1 MLEPERSIKSTAIA
15 QKPAAPLCQAQL
27 PNAIRS
33 VINKPEYERARW
45 GIFVETLNRSRSA
58 RRTLF
63 GLDENKLFTPASNN
77 KLLTTAAA
85 LRTLGPNYRIRTAV
99 YGDLTQPNPN
109 LWVVGQGDP
118 SLGTEQLQQLAQQL
132 QQKNVQQINRLIGD
146 DRYFQGSAIHP
157 MWDWEDVQAG
167 YGAPI
172 NSLIFQQNAIDFTL
186 IPQKLGQPLKLQ
198 WKDPSDAAQWRVL
211 NQSKTVS
218 EKEEEYL
225 EVGRDFAT
233 PTVYVRGQLQA
244 GAASEDVAISAPNPG
259 DRFLQKLRREL
270 ASAGIKV
277 QRTELATDALPTNL
291 TEVAIV
297 QSPPLSQL
305 IQVTNQ
311 DSDNLYAEALLK
323 TLGRLQNP
331 TTDSTT
337 AGVEVIRKVLTQG
350 NLPPDSFA
358 QVDGSGVARRNLVSP
373 EALVNL
379 LQFMNQAP
387 EASVFRAS
395 LPVAGVSG
403 TLKNRFRGTA
413 AEKILQAKTGTL
425 TGVVA
430 LSGYVT
436 PKNYEPLVFSIV
448 VNNTPAATRML
459 RQSVDDIAVL
469 LARLDRCDTR

>member
-1 MLEPERSIKSTAIA
+1 
-15 QKPAAPLCQAQL
+15 
-27 PNAIRS
+27 
-33 VINKPEYERARW
+33 
-45 GIFVETLNRSRSA
+45 
-58 RRTLF
+58 
-63 GLDENKLFTPASNN
+63 
-77 KLLTTAAA
+77 
-85 LRTLGPNYRIRTAV
+85 
-99 YGDLTQPNPN
+99 
-109 LWVVGQGDP
+109 
-118 SLGTEQLQQLAQQL
+118 
-132 QQKNVQQINRLIGD
+132 
-146 DRYFQGSAIHP
+146 

-186 IPQKLGQPLKLQ
+186 IPQKLGQPLRLQ
-198 WKDPSDAAQWRVL
+198 WKDPSDAVQWRVL

-233 PTVYVRGQLQA
+233 PTVYISGQLQA
-244 GAASEDVAISAPNPG
+244 GAPSEDVAISAPNPG
-259 DRFLQKLRREL
+259 DRFLQKLRREF
-270 ASAGIKV
+270 ATAGV
-277 QRTELATDALPTNL
+277 SVNSTQLATDALPPNL

-311 DSDNLYAEALLK
+311 ESDNIYAEALLK

-337 AGVEVIRKVLTQG
+337 AGVEVIRQVLTQST
-350 NLPPDSFA
+350 LPADSFA

-373 EALVNL
+373 EALVDL

-403 TLKNRFRGTA
+403 TLRNRFRGTA

-436 PKNYEPLVFSIV
+436 PKNYEPLVFSMM

-459 RQSVDDIAVL
+459 RQSVDEIAVL
-469 LARLDRCDTR
+469 LARLDRCGTP